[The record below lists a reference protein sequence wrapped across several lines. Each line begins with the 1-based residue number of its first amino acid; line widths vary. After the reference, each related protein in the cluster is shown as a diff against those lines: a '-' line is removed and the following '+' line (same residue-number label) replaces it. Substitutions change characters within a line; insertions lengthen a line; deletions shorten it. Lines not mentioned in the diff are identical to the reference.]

1 MMNYLRKSTKFV
13 IMKQI
18 MKSLIN
24 IHNLLVNIHGI
35 LQILK
40 HLQILSPHKE
50 TQKEQPSVHVAL
62 KQLHITSITLRKPYP
77 TLAHDHEERNTIIR
91 IFTAKPV
98 IAYRVIL
105 EL

>member
-40 HLQILSPHKE
+40 HLQILSVSKE
-50 TQKEQPSVHVAL
+50 TKKEYSRVNVAL
-62 KQLHITSITLRKPYP
+62 KQLHIISRNVGKTYL
-77 TLAHDHEERNTIIR
+77 TLAINHKQLNTIIS
-91 IFTAKPV
+91 IFFLKDITV
-98 IAYRVIL
+98 FSVIL
-105 EL
+105 FL